1 MKGIRLCLFVCLF
14 VLQNESEKSQF
25 RFVFSERRRFL
36 RLETQEPSPCLH
48 LTISIITLIDGT
60 AIAGAVGVGGF
71 SDLALRYDYIQWDTP
86 GIKATFI
93 FLIIIVQLI
102 QSLDTKSRKKLMK
115 LRA

>member
-1 MKGIRLCLFVCLF
+1 LK
-14 VLQNESEKSQF
+14 
-25 RFVFSERRRFL
+25 
-36 RLETQEPSPCLH
+36 
-48 LTISIITLIDGT
+48 ISSFITLIGGI
-60 AIAGAVGVGGF
+60 AMAGAVGADGL

-102 QSLDTKSRKKLMK
+102 QSLDTKNRKKLMK